1 MTLKLIDTDSL
12 KILVID
18 LVNSSYRHGYYTNS
32 LVNSARGEREKKEF
46 DEKFR
51 KFMTQINEKPTF
63 TGTP

>member
-18 LVNSSYRHGYYTNS
+18 LVNSSHRSGYYTNS

-46 DEKFR
+46 DEKFA